1 MIETCKNM
9 YQNFEAAYDV
19 FSKVVTNFRE
29 QRCLLKEEADFL
41 MNRRVKNIEETLSTQ
56 VEGSLTELKKHLP
69 EIGKVFAETVAFLE
83 EVKETQAGTVL
94 TFLHTLLG
102 RYRSYQQRFK
112 YFTEKLHDLGNKLDQ
127 LITDVIPR
135 VFDLQ
140 KQLLKQIADVQ
151 RDMKEMR
158 KLLEK
163 EKRNEIA
170 GGAKVP
176 ILAMAS
182 SIGGI
187 SMIKVARFPSFHVT
201 STTGFSN
208 EVSELE
214 TLLDKV
220 EKEVENEI
228 EVELKSIR

>member
-1 MIETCKNM
+1 MAEVFSLIETCKNM

-41 MNRRVKNIEETLSTQ
+41 MNRRVRNIEETLSTQ
-56 VEGSLTELKKHLP
+56 VEGSLTGASNDHPDRNRAK
-69 EIGKVFAETVAFLE
+69 
-83 EVKETQAGTVL
+83 
-94 TFLHTLLG
+94 
-102 RYRSYQQRFK
+102 
-112 YFTEKLHDLGNKLDQ
+112 
-127 LITDVIPR
+127 DVIPR